1 MNPVV
6 RQRLVGTL
14 VLLAM
19 AVVFWPIIFVSP
31 EMKTSIVIDE
41 PPPVPVIDTEP
52 LPDLIS
58 PKEKISSTVVA
69 PSYDEEAQALA
80 DQKTLINAEQDVAQT
95 AVNLAPADTLETT
108 DLSRKAPAPIVPDSS
123 GFPITWVLQVATVST
138 QERAASLVDQLVS
151 KGYEAFA
158 SSFASNDKILWR
170 VQIGPK
176 ADLARFDP
184 IKLEVDKALRVES
197 VIVRYR
203 Q

>member
-58 PKEKISSTVVA
+58 PKEKN
-69 PSYDEEAQALA
+69 Q
-80 DQKTLINAEQDVAQT
+80 
-95 AVNLAPADTLETT
+95 
-108 DLSRKAPAPIVPDSS
+108 
-123 GFPITWVLQVATVST
+123 
-138 QERAASLVDQLVS
+138 
-151 KGYEAFA
+151 
-158 SSFASNDKILWR
+158 
-170 VQIGPK
+170 
-176 ADLARFDP
+176 
-184 IKLEVDKALRVES
+184 
-197 VIVRYR
+197 
-203 Q
+203 

>member
-1 MNPVV
+1 MNPVI

-31 EMKTSIVIDE
+31 EVRTSIVVAE

-52 LPDLIS
+52 LPALIS
-58 PKEKISSTVVA
+58 PSEKITSSVVA

-95 AVNLAPADTLETT
+95 AVNLAPADTLETI
-108 DLSRKAPAPIVPDSS
+108 DLSRQAPSPIAPDSS

-158 SSFASNDKILWR
+158 ISFSSDDEILWR

-176 ADLARFDP
+176 ADMARFDP

>member
-1 MNPVV
+1 MNPVI

-19 AVVFWPIIFVSP
+19 AVVFWPIIFVNP
-31 EMKTSIVIDE
+31 EVRTSIVVAE

-52 LPDLIS
+52 LPALIS
-58 PKEKISSTVVA
+58 PSEKITSSVEA

-80 DQKTLINAEQDVAQT
+80 DQKTLINAEQDVVQT
-95 AVNLAPADTLETT
+95 AVNLAPADTLETI
-108 DLSRKAPAPIVPDSS
+108 DLSRQAPSPIAPDSS

-158 SSFASNDKILWR
+158 TSFASDDEILWR

>member
-1 MNPVV
+1 
-6 RQRLVGTL
+6 
-14 VLLAM
+14 M

-31 EMKTSIVIDE
+31 EVRTSIVIDE

-108 DLSRKAPAPIVPDSS
+108 DLSRKAPSPIVPDSS

-176 ADLARFDP
+176 ADLARFEP